1 MKQTVLFCKG
11 LATNTSI
18 QSIHLN
24 VLGGNIFGL
33 LNPFFKNNPKLN
45 ELEIDDCHYY
55 QFWDDLIS
63 ALSNCLLLK
72 VVKIRYMELMGEES
86 GDIFEVLRQHQPQLE
101 VLEYPGNSLSR
112 RSGEGEEAL
121 TNLLRDS
128 NQLHTLDVSRNGIV
142 GESLQEGL
150 LQYLGKLSCLNL
162 SYNMLS
168 INDFDGYQAIATLL
182 GDPSCNLHELTL
194 NGSNIQGE
202 RLRSFAR
209 AMTKNKTLMILDLS
223 RNSINAADWA
233 VFSNV
238 LCDTSSVNNT
248 YKSNHKLWQLVKDGP
263 VISFQGAPGSH
274 QNRERLPGLIPHYLD
289 LNKYDDKKKVAA
301 LKILQYSRHNITML
315 PFFEWE
321 LSCLPIAVN
330 WFDNAAPYYRR
341 PPVFRKEV
349 ETSKL
354 QAIYEFVRG
363 MPVECSDGYFGR
375 NKKGSKKRARS

>member
-1 MKQTVLFCKG
+1 MD
-11 LATNTSI
+11 
-18 QSIHLN
+18 
-24 VLGGNIFGL
+24 
-33 LNPFFKNNPKLN
+33 
-45 ELEIDDCHYY
+45 LE
-55 QFWDDLIS
+55 
-63 ALSNCLLLK
+63 
-72 VVKIRYMELMGEES
+72 GEAS
-86 GDIFEVLRQHQPQLE
+86 GDIFEVLRIHQPQLE
-101 VLEYPGNSLSR
+101 VLEFPGNQLNR
-112 RSGEGEEAL
+112 RMFTGVEEL

-128 NQLHTLDVSRNGIV
+128 NQLHTLNISHNGIV

-168 INDFDGYQAIATLL
+168 INDFDGYQAIAALL
-182 GDPSCNLHELTL
+182 EDPSCNLHELVL

-223 RNSINAADWA
+223 RNAINDADWA
-233 VFSNV
+233 VFSDV
-238 LCDTSSVNNT
+238 LCNTSSVNNT
-248 YKSNHKLWQLVKDGP
+248 YKSNHTLWQLVKDGP
-263 VISFQGAPGSH
+263 VISFQGAHFH
-274 QNRERLPGLIPHYLD
+274 QNQERLPGLIPEHLD

-301 LKILQYSRHNITML
+301 MKILQYSRHNITML

-354 QAIYEFVRG
+354 QAIYEFVRD
-363 MPVECSDGYFGR
+363 MPAECADGYFGR
-375 NKKGSKKRARS
+375 NKKGGKKRARS